1 MAMALRSCSLAKS
14 RLQLVVKRLR
24 SCRHR
29 ASSTDSTESHRL
41 AVALRFRPMT
51 LAITLAS
58 DELLRFLKRE
68 RASMKRG
75 GMHDHQMRDDNRVI
89 TGGHLSTM
97 NDSKTS
103 DDRDSDADHNADEQ
117 QQRAHASA
125 PKNCLTRERSSPRS
139 APSWQRSSPR
149 WSSATMMSGSA
160 MQDYSGQIEHSKRLA
175 RLPSN
180 ARR

>member
-1 MAMALRSCSLAKS
+1 
-14 RLQLVVKRLR
+14 
-24 SCRHR
+24 
-29 ASSTDSTESHRL
+29 
-41 AVALRFRPMT
+41 MT

-89 TGGHLSTM
+89 TGGHLSTI

-103 DDRDSDADHNADEQ
+103 EDRDSDADHNADEQ

-149 WSSATMMSGSA
+149 WSSATMM
-160 MQDYSGQIEHSKRLA
+160 
-175 RLPSN
+175 
-180 ARR
+180 